1 MNWKLLIVLC
11 LATCSFACDKEIRE
25 AKAKDTPQLLGGFR
39 PSTGY

>member
-25 AKAKDTPQLLGGFR
+25 AR
-39 PSTGY
+39 PAHAAAAALP

>member
-25 AKAKDTPQLLGGFR
+25 ARTPAAHVK
-39 PSTGY
+39 